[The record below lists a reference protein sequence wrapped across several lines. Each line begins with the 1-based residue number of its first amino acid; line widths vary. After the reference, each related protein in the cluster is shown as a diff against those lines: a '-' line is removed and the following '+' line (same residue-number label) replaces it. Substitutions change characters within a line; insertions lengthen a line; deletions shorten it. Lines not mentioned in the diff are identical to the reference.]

1 MAKVARQMVEEAG
14 LDVNVLL
21 EKLIAAAGAEF
32 TTFYYYTILRVG
44 AIGMEGEGLKEI
56 IEDARIEDRNHFEAL
71 TPRIYELGGELPR
84 DIRKF
89 ADIAGCPDA
98 YLPDSLAGGKTP
110 SGPSTTDLLNVL
122 VEAERCAV
130 RTYTDICNYTAGKDH
145 RTYDLAL
152 AILNEEIEH
161 EAWFSEF
168 LGEGP
173 SGHFRRGAP
182 GDSPY
187 VRRFMTAG
195 S

>member
-32 TTFYYYTILRVG
+32 TTFYYYTILRVA
-44 AIGMEGEGLKEI
+44 AIGMEGEGVKEI

-145 RTYDLAL
+145 RTYELSL
-152 AILNEEIEH
+152 AILNEEVEH

-187 VRRFMTAG
+187 VARFMTAG